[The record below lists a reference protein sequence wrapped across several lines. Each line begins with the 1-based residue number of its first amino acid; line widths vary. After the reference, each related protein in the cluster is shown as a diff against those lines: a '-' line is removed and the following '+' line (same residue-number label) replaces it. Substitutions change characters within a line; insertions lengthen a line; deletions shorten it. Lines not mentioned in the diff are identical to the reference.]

1 MLVLVRCFFLSPQPP
16 FFIWGHLVPPTPCWT
31 TSPMQWNR
39 PRSAS
44 FMPSMQ
50 VPFMVSWS
58 EVTVDSQM
66 LRDSWDLEYLYTL
79 YVFFTNKCMVNV
91 GVGIS
96 DTWSIWDMKIW
107 KTEGMKGCYSGR
119 FSMITSKSRSL
130 NLIHLLGFDCF
141 KGSMLNSFGMERK
154 SDIPDVDLF
163 GE

>member
-1 MLVLVRCFFLSPQPP
+1 
-16 FFIWGHLVPPTPCWT
+16 
-31 TSPMQWNR
+31 
-39 PRSAS
+39 
-44 FMPSMQ
+44 
-50 VPFMVSWS
+50 
-58 EVTVDSQM
+58 
-66 LRDSWDLEYLYTL
+66 
-79 YVFFTNKCMVNV
+79 MVNV

-119 FSMITSKSRSL
+119 FSMITSKYRSL